1 METEIFC
8 AIKDEESLSVQGSM
22 HLILSEVKSLRR
34 VITHLSKEVLSLRN
48 EVRQLKNIQEGTKP
62 AKQSTHLP
70 VMPFNEKTA
79 FDKFIKELADKESV
93 LNEFKTFLLRL
104 DATEL
109 AGFLRAAMKAVLT
122 DNLAQQF
129 SWKGTK
135 RKPALIGNVA
145 VTVIKGTYMKSG
157 SQIFT
162 FVSFLEICYRHFPN
176 ADDFRINTILQ
187 KHLIYAKDRIEKKR
201 KRHSEGNS

>member
-145 VTVIKGTYMKSG
+145 VTVIK
-157 SQIFT
+157 
-162 FVSFLEICYRHFPN
+162 EICYRHFPN